1 MRDLY
6 SLYIEEYIENAE
18 NEMNKYLGENDD
30 NKNKE
35 GVYKESYY
43 LRDNL
48 QIPYVGKVLDKRKN
62 RDMMIS
68 FVSNFLDTHST
79 QLSTSGPVHMFTFG
93 DKETDFLYQLFGVN
107 SDTLLT
113 MYNNMVN
120 EAFYGKISSF
130 ITGWVRNAPHKILL
144 TAMLIDALQKNYQ
157 DIVECCEYLWAFCE
171 YPILYRLFWKTGV
184 KEDVMNY
191 TIEHL
196 GSKFKVKKVSNLQG
210 LLKYDAHSS
219 VESKME
225 PLLSGTDVAYT
236 DFMYRMR
243 NQIKNTFKNI
253 SRVYYDNIELNATQ
267 HKNIAVFDDGS
278 LADQEGHITNIAQ
291 AVDKTISKFSVGEI
305 NTSIAKIAADG
316 SNIDK
321 DNLIGYL
328 NQIKSTKNNR
338 LDKLIESI
346 ITSYFIKNP
355 TDTSLG
361 SGEFLNFG
369 LRMYRSIGTSKDPM
383 YQQVKD
389 ILNMWMN
396 EIIEIRKVYSSEGT
410 IINYT
415 RAIFNYMILMINHY
429 N

>member
-18 NEMNKYLGENDD
+18 DEMNKYLGKD
-30 NKNKE
+30 NNSKNKE
-35 GVYKESYY
+35 GVYKENYY
-43 LRDNL
+43 FRDNL
-48 QIPYVGKVLDKRKN
+48 QIPYVSKTLEKRRN
-62 RDMMIS
+62 RDMIVT
-68 FVSNFLDTHST
+68 FVSSFLDNHST

-93 DKETDFLYQLFGVN
+93 DKETDFLYQLFGVDA
-107 SDTLLT
+107 DTLLD
-113 MYNNMVN
+113 MYNKMVN

-130 ITGWVRNAPHKILL
+130 ISGWVRNAPHKILI
-144 TAMLIDALQKNYQ
+144 TSMLIEGLQKNYQ
-157 DIVECCEYLWAFCE
+157 DIIECCEYLWAFCE
-171 YPILYRLFWKTGV
+171 YPILYRNFWKTGV

-219 VESKME
+219 VESKRE
-225 PLLSGTDVAYT
+225 ALLSGTDVSYT

-253 SRVYYDNIELNATQ
+253 SRAYYDNIELNATQ
-267 HKNIAVFDDGS
+267 HKNVAVFDDGS

-291 AVDKTISKFSVGEI
+291 AVDKTISKFAVGDV
-305 NTSIAKIAADG
+305 NTSIARIAADG
-316 SNIDK
+316 SNVDK
-321 DNLIGYL
+321 DNLIGYI

-346 ITSYFIKNP
+346 ITSYFVKNP

-369 LRMYRSIGTSKDPM
+369 LKMYRSIGTSKDPM
-383 YQQVKD
+383 YQQVKE
-389 ILNMWMN
+389 ILTMWMN